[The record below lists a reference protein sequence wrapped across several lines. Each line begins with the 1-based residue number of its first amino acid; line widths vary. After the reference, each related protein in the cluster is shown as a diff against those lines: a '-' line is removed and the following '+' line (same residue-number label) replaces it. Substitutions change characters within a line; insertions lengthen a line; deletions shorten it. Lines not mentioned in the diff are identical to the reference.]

1 MTFVYIALGIIGF
14 LVIAFILFV
23 RWHVRWLAQQS
34 PVGVW
39 VASLDTGTVTIQF
52 DGGPSE
58 GLYKQ
63 LTETEDGADREFG
76 SWAAHLNTLE
86 LLILAS
92 DQKGHPRFG
101 QTTQYA
107 LRYVGPTSILISGP
121 DRPDI
126 TYERA
131 PEGTTVD
138 IEPEETG

>member
-1 MTFVYIALGIIGF
+1 MAVIVLS
-14 LVIAFILFV
+14 LVAGCDGQREASRPDV
-23 RWHVRWLAQQS
+23 DGQQS

-52 DGGPSE
+52 DGGPNE
-58 GLYKQ
+58 GIYKQ

-76 SWAAHLNTLE
+76 SWAAHLNKLE
-86 LLILAS
+86 LLIMAT

-101 QTTQYA
+101 QNTEYG
-107 LRYVGPTSILISGP
+107 LRYVGPTSIVISGP

-126 TYERA
+126 RYERA

-138 IEPEETG
+138 IEPEEAT

>member
-1 MTFVYIALGIIGF
+1 MTFDYMAF
-14 LVIAFILFV
+14 SVIAFLIVAYIWFV

-52 DGGPSE
+52 DGGPRE

-76 SWAAHLNTLE
+76 SWATHLNTLE

-101 QTTQYA
+101 QSTKYE
-107 LRYVGPTSILISGP
+107 LKYVGPKSILIFGP
-121 DRPDI
+121 DRPYLR
-126 TYERA
+126 YERA
-131 PEGTTVD
+131 AEGTTVD
-138 IEPEETG
+138 IEPEETS